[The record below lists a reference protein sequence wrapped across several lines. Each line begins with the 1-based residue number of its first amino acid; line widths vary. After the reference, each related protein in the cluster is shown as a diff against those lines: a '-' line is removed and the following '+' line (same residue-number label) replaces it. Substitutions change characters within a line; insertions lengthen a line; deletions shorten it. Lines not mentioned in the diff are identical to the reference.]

1 MFKSYSIR
9 IKEGRK
15 NGRKA
20 IDPST
25 LVARAHKNL
34 LPHSRT
40 CVHVCMFSTALIHR
54 VTGCVSASKVLNS
67 LNGSV
72 IFWASGPLFKS

>member
-1 MFKSYSIR
+1 MGGKLETQVHLWPEHTKISC
-9 IKEGRK
+9 
-15 NGRKA
+15 
-20 IDPST
+20 
-25 LVARAHKNL
+25 L
-34 LPHSRT
+34 LA
-40 CVHVCMFSTALIHR
+40 VHVCMFSTALIHK